1 MIKWFSAFIFSI
13 LVHVLIYLTYV
24 FLDSTQEVDAEK
36 KITNVNF
43 IQTEEKEIKTNTS
56 TKNAKIEPISTLSQ
70 QETEDPIQEPAKE
83 TVIENLDEYLKME
96 QQQDISKKKLDKV
109 EQISLQ
115 VIKDIEGIWVRPNS
129 LNKGMYA
136 DFSLR
141 IDRSGIIKEVNIIR
155 TSGNDTFDR
164 AAMNAIK
171 KYKKIKGMDKI
182 DEETYRIYFAN
193 FTLRF
198 NPDD

>member
-13 LVHVLIYLTYV
+13 LVHVFIYLTYI
-24 FLDSTQEVDAEK
+24 FLDSTQEVEAEK

-43 IQTEEKEIKTNTS
+43 IQSEEKEIKTNTS
-56 TKNAKIEPISTLSQ
+56 SKKAEIEPVSTLSQ
-70 QETEDPIQEPAKE
+70 QENKDPIQEPTKE

-129 LNKGMYA
+129 LKKGMYA

-141 IDRSGIIKEVNIIR
+141 IDRSGTIKEVNIMR